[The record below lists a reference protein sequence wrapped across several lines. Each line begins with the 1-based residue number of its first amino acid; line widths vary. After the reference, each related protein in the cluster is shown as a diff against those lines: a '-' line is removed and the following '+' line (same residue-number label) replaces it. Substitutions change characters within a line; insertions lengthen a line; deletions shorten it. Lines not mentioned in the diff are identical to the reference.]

1 MKCSE
6 LYEEMK
12 EALNFFGLRFHEM
25 DQMEIDAYDGYVIFR
40 HGKRSITV
48 TVS

>member
-12 EALNFFGLRFHEM
+12 EAPKFFGLRFHEM
-25 DQMEIDAYDGYVIFR
+25 DQMEIDAHEGYVIFR
-40 HGKRSITV
+40 YGKRSISV
-48 TVS
+48 NL